1 MQEDLFPIPRFV
13 LGVLEQASVDL
24 EEVLRRCDGQSAG
37 QAAGHRHRICLRT
50 DRYFAFWRALE
61 AAGVPADFGLRLTEA
76 PALYQMDVASTAA
89 LLSENFGEAL
99 STLARYK
106 RLTCPEEIDVEVIG
120 KEAHVGLRWLH
131 ASGVA
136 PPILIDASL
145 AWMCRIASLGSAGAV
160 RPTRIELTRVESR
173 SESLREYFGCRVEF
187 NSARDVLVFAKEA
200 LETPFASHHPEMRE
214 LMTPGLEAALQ
225 ARTTAESLV
234 QQVRNLLVK
243 SMGGKRPS
251 VDLVAR
257 ELRVSVR
264 TLQRRLEDEGTS
276 YQRLLD
282 EVRQRTARHLLSATE
297 LDPGEI
303 AFVLGFEELNSFTR
317 AFQSWEGTSPGRWR
331 MLNADRRSTELMQ

>member
-1 MQEDLFPIPRFV
+1 MQEDLFRLPPFV
-13 LGVLEQASVDL
+13 VDVLKLAGVDL
-24 EEVLRRCDGQSAG
+24 DEVLRRCDSPGAAQAG
-37 QAAGHRHRICLRT
+37 SNRIHLRT

-76 PALYQMDVASTAA
+76 PVLYQMDVASTAA

-106 RLTCPEEIDVEVIG
+106 RLTCPEEIDVELIG
-120 KEAHVGLRWLH
+120 EEARIGPRWVH
-131 ASGVA
+131 GPGIA
-136 PPILIDASL
+136 PPMLIDTTL
-145 AWMCRIASLGSAGAV
+145 AWLCRLANLGSEGAI
-160 RPTRIELTRVESR
+160 RPIRIELTRMEAR
-173 SESLREYFGCRVEF
+173 SKLVSEYFGCHVKF
-187 NSARDVLVFAKEA
+187 NMARDMIVFPKSA
-200 LETPFASHHPEMRE
+200 LDTPFASHHPEMRE

-225 ARTTAESLV
+225 ARTAAESLA

-243 SMGGKRPS
+243 GMGGKRPS

-257 ELRVSVR
+257 ELRIGVR

-282 EVRQRTARHLLSATE
+282 EVRQSTARHLLSATD
-297 LDPGEI
+297 LDTGEI

-331 MLNADRRSTELMQ
+331 MLNADRKSSDLMQ